1 MFARMA
7 KEFHLMIRKR
17 ESYMSD
23 HDLLI
28 LVNELGKKITREVLT
43 SISSNFSTS
52 VKNLIK
58 KEH

>member
-1 MFARMA
+1 
-7 KEFHLMIRKR
+7 
-17 ESYMSD
+17 MSD